1 MINNAGIIH
10 TALFQMTSQDKI
22 KEVFQVNLFSQT
34 LFTQYILKS
43 MLRKKNG
50 SIIFISSN
58 SAMDGNIGRSAY
70 SSSKAAIISLSK
82 TLSRE
87 LGGVNI
93 RVNTIAPGLTM
104 TDMMK
109 NNTSEKAVKEYT
121 SAVFLQRL
129 GKPNEIA
136 DLALF
141 LSSDKS
147 KYITGQVIR
156 ADGGI

>member
-1 MINNAGIIH
+1 
-10 TALFQMTSQDKI
+10 
-22 KEVFQVNLFSQT
+22 
-34 LFTQYILKS
+34 
-43 MLRKKNG
+43 
-50 SIIFISSN
+50 
-58 SAMDGNIGRSAY
+58 
-70 SSSKAAIISLSK
+70 
-82 TLSRE
+82 
-87 LGGVNI
+87 
-93 RVNTIAPGLTM
+93 M

-156 ADGGI
+156 D

>member
-58 SAMDGNIGRSAY
+58 LHLDGNIGRSAY

-82 TLSRE
+82 TCLESLEE
-87 LGGVNI
+87 L
-93 RVNTIAPGLTM
+93 T
-104 TDMMK
+104 
-109 NNTSEKAVKEYT
+109 
-121 SAVFLQRL
+121 
-129 GKPNEIA
+129 
-136 DLALF
+136 
-141 LSSDKS
+141 
-147 KYITGQVIR
+147 
-156 ADGGI
+156 

>member
-1 MINNAGIIH
+1 
-10 TALFQMTSQDKI
+10 MTSQDKI
-22 KEVFQVNLFSQT
+22 KGGIQVNLFSQ
-34 LFTQYILKS
+34 LYLQYILKS

-93 RVNTIAPGLTM
+93 RVNTMAPGLTY
-104 TDMMK
+104 D
-109 NNTSEKAVKEYT
+109 
-121 SAVFLQRL
+121 
-129 GKPNEIA
+129 
-136 DLALF
+136 
-141 LSSDKS
+141 
-147 KYITGQVIR
+147 
-156 ADGGI
+156 